1 MGYDSRLL
9 IAGKT
14 NCSAGDVSFEMYEVI
29 AQIELCS
36 CGNELF
42 HQNSSLFNTPLKN
55 SDVVFG
61 CGVDLDGR
69 DTEESYEADNENVD
83 EYGEIC
89 HYTTVDRVIDALKKL
104 LKTEEYY
111 RRYDLALTMLKN
123 ISSVKGFKN
132 LVVIHYGH

>member
-61 CGVDLDGR
+61 CGVDLNS
-69 DTEESYEADNENVD
+69 EENVD

-111 RRYDLALTMLKN
+111 RRYDLALTMLKK